1 MLELLGVTEELQIDS
16 ISPQDESNL
25 KTLLELYCTIEKS
38 VSET

>member
-25 KTLLELYCTIEKS
+25 RKVAIRR
-38 VSET
+38 